1 MPKGLD
7 FRIISI
13 GALGAHPLWNER
25 TPARTG
31 HATTT
36 LIRSGDAIII
46 VDPGLPAPALKARLG
61 ERAGISPDKVTH
73 VFLTSFHPEA
83 RRGITLFE
91 HADWMLSE
99 QERETVGVPIAQSL
113 GRLAETAEVAK
124 QAGEPMHEDQ
134 QTMLEVLQRDISVLA
149 RTQAAPDSI
158 AEHVDLFPLPGYSPG
173 TCGLLLA
180 GSTHTTLICGD
191 AIPTVEHLEQ
201 GKVMPGGADREKA
214 LSSFGEAIEIADL
227 LIPGR
232 DNLLIN
238 PTHTPRGP
246 MQ

>member
-25 TPARTG
+25 TPVRTG

-134 QTMLEVLQRDISVLA
+134 QTMLEVLQRDIAVLA

-201 GKVMPGGADREKA
+201 GKVLPGCADREKA